1 MKTWLLIVVGIIIF
15 SVYYCI
21 KLFKLKVNQRQ
32 FQKKVNSPPS
42 SLTNDAAFELL
53 SQMPT
58 AIAVFDLNMQY
69 LVTTQKWLND
79 YNLEGQ
85 EVIGKSHYEV
95 FPEISEEWK
104 QIHKDCLNGA
114 INKQEEAPF
123 YRADGTLQWISWEV
137 KPWYNQHHEIGGIIM
152 FTNEVTEQRRI
163 SIESNKLNDILEKIS
178 QTARIGAWEVNLQN
192 NYIYWSN
199 MTRQIHEVAD
209 NYQPKLD
216 NAMAFY
222 KEGVSRDTIV
232 NSVEIAI
239 EQGIPFDVEVELITA
254 KNKTVWVRAVGNA
267 EFVDEKCTRL
277 FGVFQDIHQ
286 TKTQELQISQLL
298 AEQNAIFSSA
308 SEVAIITLSQDMVI
322 RHFNK
327 GAENLL
333 GYSSNEIVDQATPF
347 IFIKNEK
354 LLQVKNELNL
364 LLSTELD
371 ELDVL
376 PTIAQ
381 RRIFS
386 NQEWVFITKDNREI
400 PVQLSITQMQ
410 GAGHEAIGYLVTA
423 IDLSQIKQMQER
435 LVESNDN
442 LNTLIKTLSKQ
453 NWQLSNFAHV
463 VSHNLRSPVANLIL
477 IQSLLTQ
484 SEDEDE
490 KQLLLENLETIV
502 GHLSETLN
510 TLTDTIK
517 IQESAK
523 DDLVMVLFEEVLQ
536 KTKEILSGQIMDN
549 DFKITYNFEMAS
561 SVSYKLDFME
571 SIFLNLISNAL
582 KYKSLQKKPCI
593 HIESSVSESGHTLL
607 RFQDNGLG
615 IDLEKYGSKVFG
627 LNKTFHKHP
636 EAKGIGLFI
645 IKNQIESLGGSISVE
660 SEVGQGTIFTI
671 TF

>member
-79 YNLEGQ
+79 YNLQGQ
-85 EVIGKSHYEV
+85 KVIGKSHYEV

-104 QIHKDCLNGA
+104 KIHKDCLNGA

>member
-79 YNLEGQ
+79 YNLQGQ

-104 QIHKDCLNGA
+104 KIHKDCLNGA

-423 IDLSQIKQMQER
+423 IDLSQIKQMQEQ

>member
-79 YNLEGQ
+79 YNLQGQ

-232 NSVEIAI
+232 NSVAIAI

-423 IDLSQIKQMQER
+423 IDLSQIKQMQEQ